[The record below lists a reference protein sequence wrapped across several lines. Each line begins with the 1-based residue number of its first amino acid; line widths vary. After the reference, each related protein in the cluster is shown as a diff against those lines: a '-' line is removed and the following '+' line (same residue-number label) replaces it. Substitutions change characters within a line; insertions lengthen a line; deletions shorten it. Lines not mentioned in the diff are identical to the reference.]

1 MCRRTCTEVQTHA
14 RLTELTDVITG
25 CATDVVTQHIH
36 QSVVVPI
43 IIDHDP
49 SLMQPVQS
57 LHMLDIIVA

>member
-1 MCRRTCTEVQTHA
+1 MCQRMCAEVRTHA
-14 RLTELTDVITG
+14 RLTELTEVVAG
-25 CATDVVTQHIH
+25 CATHLVTQHVH

-57 LHMLDIIVA
+57 LPHA